1 MCGICGFSGL
11 GDEYVT
17 DRMLSSMLYRGP
29 DGIGNWNNGQDVYFG
44 HVRLSIVDLV
54 TGDQPLVS
62 PDGMLAIVF
71 NGEIYNHQ
79 EIRRQLEQY
88 GHQFQTRHSD
98 TEVLLYGYRQWGL
111 ALTERLNGMWGFCTV
126 R

>member
-11 GDEYVT
+11 GNEYVT
-17 DRMLSSMLYRGP
+17 KRMLSVMRYRGP

-44 HVRLSIVDLV
+44 HARLSIVDLV

-62 PDGMLAIVF
+62 PDGTLAIVF

-79 EIRRQLEQY
+79 ELRRQLERY

-98 TEVLLYGYRQWGL
+98 TEVLFVWI
-111 ALTERLNGMWGFCTV
+111 
-126 R
+126 